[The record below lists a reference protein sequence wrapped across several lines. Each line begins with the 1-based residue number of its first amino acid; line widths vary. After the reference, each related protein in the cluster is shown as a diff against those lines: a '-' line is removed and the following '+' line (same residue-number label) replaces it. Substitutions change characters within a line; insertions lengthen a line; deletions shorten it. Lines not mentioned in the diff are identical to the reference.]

1 MKCSDL
7 QDNLSLYVDGDLSE
21 DESAAFD
28 EHLPACPLCR
38 EKADQLRSLRTD
50 LRQFSRP
57 VIPQTIANRVRL
69 SVREENRR
77 KLLVPF
83 LSANLEWIQMR
94 LLPLS
99 AGIMGSLVIG
109 FSFLALLLSGSL
121 AISDYS
127 ARSGRSDSR
136 IMLSPDGGSQQD
148 PNSAD
153 ISPAEYARN
162 RMAVAGE
169 SPSINPRGTL
179 ASISKSLSRSG
190 IRNDGMVVVA
200 DVFSNGLA
208 RIAEVVEPSK
218 NVGAVEVLEQ
228 AFDTNSPNAPFV
240 PASMDQR
247 SGNVRVV
254 LRFQSV
260 EVNSRTPSKRK

>member
-7 QDNLSLYVDGDLSE
+7 QDNLSFYVDGNLSE
-21 DESAAFD
+21 DESAALD

-38 EKADQLRSLRTD
+38 EKADELRSLRAD

-57 VIPQTIANRVRL
+57 VISPKIENQLRLAVRAE
-69 SVREENRR
+69 RRR
-77 KLLVPF
+77 KSLVPF
-83 LSANLEWIQMR
+83 LSYNFEWIQMR
-94 LLPLS
+94 LIPL
-99 AGIMGSLVIG
+99 GVGVMGSLVIG
-109 FSFLALLLSGSL
+109 FAFLALLLSGSL
-121 AISDYS
+121 AINNYS
-127 ARSGRSDSR
+127 ARNGRNDSR
-136 IMLSPDGGSQQD
+136 IMLSPDGGNVQD

-153 ISPAEYARN
+153 ISPVEYARN
-162 RMAVAGE
+162 RMAVSGE

-190 IRNDGMVVVA
+190 IHNDGMVVVA

-208 RIAEVVEPSK
+208 QIAEVVDPSK

-228 AFDTNSPNAPFV
+228 AFDKNSPNAPFV

-247 SGNVRVV
+247 SNSVRVV

-260 EVNSRTPSKRK
+260 EVNSRKPSKRK